1 MNRVE
6 DILAAVENVP
16 SSPQV
21 LQRVLALV
29 SDPDFSFEQLMDIVS
44 LDPGI
49 TAAVLRMC
57 NSAYFGLSHP
67 VGSLQQALT
76 YLGSENIVDIV
87 MSNEVVG
94 FYKKAQEGYVMERG
108 ELWRHSMATALLS
121 REIGKEMG
129 FEDLSTLFTAALL
142 HDIGKIVLS
151 QFVKEE
157 FEAIEALVQQEG
169 RDFVSAEREALGVDH
184 AVLGAKMAQQWQL
197 PAPIIRAIAYHH
209 DPMRTK
215 GDQQLVRLVALANLV
230 VISMGVGGG
239 VQGLA
244 VPAPSEL
251 LTEFKLSTQDLQK
264 YHLKV
269 GDILA
274 QADEL
279 LGMANK

>member
-1 MNRVE
+1 MSRVD

-21 LQRVLALV
+21 LQKVLALV
-29 SDPDFSFEQLMDIVS
+29 NDPDFSFDRLMDIVS

-57 NSAYFGLSHP
+57 NSAYFGLKQP
-67 VGSLQQALT
+67 VSSLQQALT
-76 YLGSENIVDIV
+76 FLGVNNIIDVV

-94 FYKKAQEGYVMERG
+94 FYRDSQEGYIMERG
-108 ELWRHSMATALLS
+108 ELWRHSMATALLA
-121 REIGKEMG
+121 RMIGKEMK
-129 FEDLSTLFTAALL
+129 FNDLSTLFTAALL

-157 FEAIEALVQQEG
+157 FEAIEKLVQEQG
-169 RDFVSAEREALGVDH
+169 RDFVAAERQVLGLDH
-184 AVLGAKMAQQWQL
+184 AVLGAKMAQLWKL

-209 DPMRTK
+209 DPMKAK
-215 GDQQLVRLVALANLV
+215 GDQQLVRLVALANLIV
-230 VISMGVGGG
+230 LSMGVGGG

-251 LTEFKLSTQDLQK
+251 LTEFKLTSQNLQE

-269 GDILA
+269 GDILHE
-274 QADEL
+274 ADEL
-279 LGMANK
+279 LGMASR

>member
-1 MNRVE
+1 MSRVDE
-6 DILAAVENVP
+6 ILAAVQNVP
-16 SSPQV
+16 SAPQV
-21 LQRVLALV
+21 LQRVLTLV
-29 SDPDFSFEQLMDIVS
+29 NDPDFSFDQLMQVVS

-57 NSAYFGLSHP
+57 NSAYFGLKQP

-76 YLGSENIVDIV
+76 YLGVNNIVDVV
-87 MSNEVVG
+87 MSSEVVG
-94 FYKKAQEGYVMERG
+94 FYKNSQDGYIMERG

-121 REIGKEMG
+121 REIGQDMG
-129 FEDLSTLFTAALL
+129 FDDPSTLFTAALL

-151 QFVKEE
+151 QFVKDE
-157 FEAIEALVQQEG
+157 FESIENLVQEQG
-169 RDFVSAEREALGVDH
+169 WDFVSAERKVLGLDH
-184 AVLGAKMAQQWQL
+184 ALLGAKMAQLWKL
-197 PAPIIRAIAYHH
+197 PPSIIRVIAYHH
-209 DPMRTK
+209 DPMKAK
-215 GDQQLVRLVALANLV
+215 GNQQLVRLVALANII

-251 LTEFKLSTQDLQK
+251 LQEFKLTTKDLQE

-269 GDILA
+269 GDILD

-279 LGMANK
+279 LNMASK